1 MVSAVAIA
9 GVITGTLVGNCFIEQ
24 GRRRA
29 LIIFNMIAL
38 IATSLTMVK
47 NVPLIVIGRLL
58 FGLCCGVFIYAGQ
71 KMIEETV
78 PV

>member
-1 MVSAVAIA
+1 
-9 GVITGTLVGNCFIEQ
+9 
-24 GRRRA
+24 
-29 LIIFNMIAL
+29 MIAL